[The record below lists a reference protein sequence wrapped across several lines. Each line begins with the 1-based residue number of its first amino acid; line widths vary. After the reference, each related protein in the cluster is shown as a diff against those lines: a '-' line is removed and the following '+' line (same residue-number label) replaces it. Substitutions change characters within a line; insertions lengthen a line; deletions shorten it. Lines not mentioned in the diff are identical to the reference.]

1 MQNLESGKKRITA
14 NFIEKALG
22 GRDHLTYRQII
33 QTNLPQFIKEHFYIS
48 ARKRIKNE
56 KPLEINFDAGIDY
69 DDREIKEAM
78 EALMLALLNNV
89 LFSKEEAK
97 ANITFAINRR
107 IDLLID
113 PAKTLENIFF
123 QEEDKEYDNT
133 LFCRSLQRLNHGS
146 PFIEKVLTKVKDH
159 QKPVHCNNLKKHIE
173 SAEREL
179 YTQKEQNALVSEFDL
194 LLSLFKTDEMTYR
207 RGLGGEI
214 VQTMLMAR
222 GLRQALKV
230 VKKKELQGKKAW
242 RTEDIADIFSFVLNP
257 KLEKRPLVRDDD
269 TDEIIGLP
277 RVIYPDDDKSIK
289 IKRKK
294 IETQPPGPYPSVYT
308 LIEKKDYKTLVKKL
322 FKKDEKAFIHFMD
335 KVDQED
341 QWRKAKQ
348 IIDVELEKRNLDKFS
363 REALKLGNIVFSK
376 YFNYTY

>member
-14 NFIEKALG
+14 NFIEKTLG
-22 GRDHLTYRQII
+22 GRDHLTYRQITH
-33 QTNLPQFIKEHFYIS
+33 TNLPQFIKEHFYIS
-48 ARKRIKNE
+48 ARKRIKKE

-133 LFCRSLQRLNHGS
+133 LFCRSLQRLDHGS

-159 QKPVHCNNLKKHIE
+159 QKPVYCNSFKKHIE
-173 SAEREL
+173 AAEREL
-179 YTQKEQNALVSEFDL
+179 YTQQEQNALVSEFDL

-207 RGLGGEI
+207 RGLSGEI

-222 GLRQALKV
+222 GLKQALKV

-242 RTEDIADIFSFVLNP
+242 RTEDIVDIFSFVLNP
-257 KLEKRPLVRDDD
+257 RLEKRPLVRDDD
-269 TDEIIGLP
+269 TDEIISLP
-277 RVIYPDDDKSIK
+277 RVIYSDDDKSIK

-294 IETQPPGPYPSVYT
+294 IEKQPPGPYPSVYT

-322 FKKDEKAFIHFMD
+322 FKKDEEAFIHFMD

-348 IIDVELEKRNLDKFS
+348 IIDGELEKRNLDKFS